1 MKTRRVHSGFTLLE
15 LILAMLMAAMLSLAL
30 YGAMHSAI
38 QARRTAQR
46 TVQSTRAGSI
56 AMEIISHDLEDAF
69 PPPTVDPNATTTP
82 LTMAGPFQGSHQAGG
97 GGDNDDLVFSTL
109 SHDELA
115 TDNGPLS
122 EGICT
127 VEFYIKSDPAGPVLV
142 RRITRNVLA
151 PTQTPG
157 TDELLCR
164 NVRSFSV
171 QYYDGTS
178 WQPSWDSTQVGDVLP
193 PAVSVTI
200 IIEDPTAPLDQN
212 GNRPQQRLSRVVPIA
227 CAKPAD
233 TTTQ

>member
-1 MKTRRVHSGFTLLE
+1 MKNRRKQSGFTLLE

-30 YGAMHSAI
+30 YTAMHSAI

-46 TVQSTRAGSI
+46 AVQSTRAGSI
-56 AMEIISHDLEDAF
+56 AMEIICHDLENAF
-69 PPPTVDPNATTTP
+69 PPPTVDPNATSTP
-82 LTMAGPFQGSHQAGG
+82 LTMA
-97 GGDNDDLVFSTL
+97 DLVFSTL
-109 SHDELA
+109 SRDELA
-115 TDNGPLS
+115 DAGPLS

-127 VEFYIKSDPAGPVLV
+127 VEFYIKSDPSGAVLV

-178 WQPSWDSTQVGDVLP
+178 WQPSWDSTQVGDVPP

-200 IIEDPTAPLDQN
+200 VIEDPTAPLDSN
-212 GNRPQQRLSRVVPIA
+212 GNHPQQRLTRVVSIA

>member
-1 MKTRRVHSGFTLLE
+1 MRTRRAQSGFTLLE

-30 YGAMHSAI
+30 YGAMRSAI

-46 TVQSTRAGSI
+46 TTQSIRAGSI
-56 AMEIISHDLEDAF
+56 AMEIICHDLENAF
-69 PPPTVDPNATTTP
+69 PPPAVDPNATNVP
-82 LTMAGPFQGSHQAGG
+82 LTMAGPFQGSHQSGG

-109 SHDELA
+109 SRDEMA

-127 VEFYIKSDPAGPVLV
+127 VEFYIKSDPSGPILV

-157 TDELLCR
+157 TDELLAR
-164 NVRSFSV
+164 NVRSFTV
-171 QYYDGTS
+171 QYFDGTS

-193 PAVSVTI
+193 PAVSVSI
-200 IIEDPTAPLDQN
+200 VIEDPAAQPDQN
-212 GNRPQQRLSRVVPIA
+212 GNRPQQRLTRVVPIA

>member
-1 MKTRRVHSGFTLLE
+1 MKTRRAQSGFTLLE

-30 YGAMHSAI
+30 YGAMKSAI
-38 QARRTAQR
+38 EARRTAQR
-46 TVQSTRAGSI
+46 AVQSTRAGSI
-56 AMEIISHDLEDAF
+56 AMEIICHDLDNAF
-69 PPPTVDPNATTTP
+69 PPPQVDPTATNVP
-82 LTMAGPFQGSHQAGG
+82 LPMAGPFQGSHQSGG

-109 SHDELA
+109 SRDELA

-127 VEFYIKSDPAGPVLV
+127 VEFYIKSDSAGPILV

-164 NVRSFSV
+164 NVKSFSL
-171 QYYDGTS
+171 QYFDGTS

-193 PAVSVTI
+193 PAVSVNI
-200 IIEDPTAPLDQN
+200 VIEDPTAPLDQN
-212 GNRPQQRLSRVVPIA
+212 GNRPQQHLSRVVSIA

>member
-1 MKTRRVHSGFTLLE
+1 
-15 LILAMLMAAMLSLAL
+15 
-30 YGAMHSAI
+30 
-38 QARRTAQR
+38 
-46 TVQSTRAGSI
+46 
-56 AMEIISHDLEDAF
+56 MEIICHDLENAF
-69 PPPTVDPNATTTP
+69 PPPTVDPNATSTP

-109 SHDELA
+109 SRDELA
-115 TDNGPLS
+115 DAGPLS

-127 VEFYIKSDPAGPVLV
+127 VEFYIKSDPSGAVLV

-200 IIEDPTAPLDQN
+200 VIEDPTAPLDSN
-212 GNRPQQRLSRVVPIA
+212 GNHPQQRLTRVVSIA

>member
-1 MKTRRVHSGFTLLE
+1 MNSRRAQSGFTLLE

-30 YGAMHSAI
+30 YGAMRSAI
-38 QARRTAQR
+38 QARRSAQR
-46 TVQSTRAGSI
+46 AVQATRAGSI
-56 AMEIISHDLEDAF
+56 AMEIICHDLENAF
-69 PPPTVDPNATTTP
+69 PPPQTDPNATNVP
-82 LTMAGPFQGSHQAGG
+82 LTMAGPFQGSHQSGG
-97 GGDNDDLVFSTL
+97 GGDNDDLIFSTL
-109 SHDELA
+109 SHDEFA

-127 VEFYIKSDPAGPVLV
+127 VEFYIKSDPSGPILV

-157 TDELLCR
+157 TEELLCR

-171 QYYDGTS
+171 QYFDGAS
-178 WQPSWDSTQVGDVLP
+178 WQPTWDSTQLGDVLP
-193 PAVSVTI
+193 PAVSVSI
-200 IIEDPTAPLDQN
+200 VIEDPTAPLDSN
-212 GNRPQQRLSRVVPIA
+212 GNRPVQHLSRVVPIA

>member
-1 MKTRRVHSGFTLLE
+1 
-15 LILAMLMAAMLSLAL
+15 MLMAAMLSLAL
-30 YGAMHSAI
+30 YGAMRSAI

-46 TVQSTRAGSI
+46 AVQSMRGGSI
-56 AMEIISHDLEDAF
+56 AMEIVCHDLENAF
-69 PPPTVDPNATTTP
+69 PPPATDPNATSTA

-97 GGDNDDLVFSTL
+97 GGDNDDLMFSTL
-109 SHDELA
+109 SRDEFA

-127 VEFYIKSDPAGPVLV
+127 VEFYIKSDSSGSILV

-157 TDELLCR
+157 TEELLCR
-164 NVRSFSV
+164 NVKSFSV
-171 QYYDGTS
+171 QYFDGTS
-178 WQPSWDSTQVGDVLP
+178 WQPTWDSTQVGDVLP

-200 IIEDPTAPLDQN
+200 VIEDPNGLPDSS
-212 GNRPQQRLSRVVPIA
+212 GNRPVQRLQRVVPIA

-233 TTTQ
+233 TTNQ